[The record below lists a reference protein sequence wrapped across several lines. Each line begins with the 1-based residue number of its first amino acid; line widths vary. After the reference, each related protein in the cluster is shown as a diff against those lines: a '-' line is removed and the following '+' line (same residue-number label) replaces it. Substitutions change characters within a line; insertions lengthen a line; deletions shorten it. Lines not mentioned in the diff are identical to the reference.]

1 MLTTAV
7 MAAIAGAPETLETPA
22 AGTGSAATLETTGT
36 SWNANNRETRTGGKT
51 RYLVEKPAES
61 QTSIRLASHL
71 VRAPN
76 S

>member
-1 MLTTAV
+1 

-22 AGTGSAATLETTGT
+22 TGTGRAATLETPGT
-36 SWNANNRETRTGGKT
+36 SWNDNNKEARTGGKT

-61 QTSIRLASHL
+61 QTSFRLASYL
-71 VRAPN
+71 VQAPN